1 MAYRR
6 IGLARGG
13 PQDWGQEAAA
23 KQQGSANVAA
33 SNPYSQAAQAA
44 NRALNERVSREG
56 RSNISRQN
64 FQQGLKDFY
73 KTHQGGLGG
82 GIRNI
87 GGGIRNFFGGLG
99 DKFGAWAGKMR
110 GGINPA
116 TGEYYTQDEY
126 EQNRYNRQIGNRI
139 DRLRKTRDTG
149 KYANDPEGWA
159 ASDLS
164 GRLAGF
170 ENQLGIKDYSRDTLK
185 ARDAYEPDT
194 PINNRVNLNDF
205 EGVTFDEGISKADPA
220 LTMMEEF
227 YNTPIQKR
235 ISDATGYNQGDIE
248 LTGMNQAQLD
258 YLNKIDRLNKAVGN
272 TGYSTY
278 AKSERYPNQMAG
290 AFFEH
295 QKPEDVWRGV
305 QSLDPKS
312 TGWVGSGVEED
323 LIKYG
328 DKSTFAQPDEVTSYI
343 KSLSPQDETYY
354 YGLRKNEPGV
364 DYSKLPEVATGGL
377 IRQGYKTGGRVGILA
392 AF

>member
-1 MAYRR
+1 
-6 IGLARGG
+6 
-13 PQDWGQEAAA
+13 
-23 KQQGSANVAA
+23 
-33 SNPYSQAAQAA
+33 
-44 NRALNERVSREG
+44 
-56 RSNISRQN
+56 
-64 FQQGLKDFY
+64 
-73 KTHQGGLGG
+73 
-82 GIRNI
+82 
-87 GGGIRNFFGGLG
+87 
-99 DKFGAWAGKMR
+99 
-110 GGINPA
+110 
-116 TGEYYTQDEY
+116 
-126 EQNRYNRQIGNRI
+126 
-139 DRLRKTRDTG
+139 
-149 KYANDPEGWA
+149 
-159 ASDLS
+159 
-164 GRLAGF
+164 
-170 ENQLGIKDYSRDTLK
+170 
-185 ARDAYEPDT
+185 
-194 PINNRVNLNDF
+194 
-205 EGVTFDEGISKADPA
+205 
-220 LTMMEEF
+220 
-227 YNTPIQKR
+227 
-235 ISDATGYNQGDIE
+235 
-248 LTGMNQAQLD
+248 MNQAQLD